1 MWYISDKKT
10 WIPLYI
16 LIIFFIIK
24 NKKKQAFL
32 IICFIILTILIA
44 DQSSVFLKNF
54 FERLRPCHEIS
65 IKDIVHTVNNK
76 CGGKFSFVSSHASNV
91 FAFATFIS
99 LFFHK
104 RLISYGIFFWAFIV
118 SYSRIYLGVHYFF
131 DIIFGILLGIFIGFL
146 NFNLY
151 EIAKEQNF
159 KFIKK

>member
-1 MWYISDKKT
+1 MWYISEKKT

-24 NKKKQAFL
+24 QKKKQALL
-32 IICFIILTILIA
+32 IIFFLILTILIA
-44 DQSSVFLKNF
+44 DQSSVFFKNF

-65 IKDIVHTVNNK
+65 IKDLLHTVNNK

-104 RLISYGIFFWAFIV
+104 KLISYGILFWALIV

-131 DIIFGILLGIFIGFL
+131 DIIFGILLGITVGLL
-146 NFNLY
+146 NFKLY
-151 EIAKEQNF
+151 EFVKNSNF
-159 KFIKK
+159 KLKF